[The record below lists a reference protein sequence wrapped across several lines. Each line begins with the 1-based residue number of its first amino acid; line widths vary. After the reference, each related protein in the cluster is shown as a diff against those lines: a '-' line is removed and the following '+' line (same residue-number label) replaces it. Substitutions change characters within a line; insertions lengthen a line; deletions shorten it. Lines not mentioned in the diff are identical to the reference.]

1 MALVEQSWS
10 TKPITSPEA
19 LLSFNRMAILW
30 GNRGSKVV
38 GITYS
43 QSRDVPSDGRDSGR
57 REIESPRRMRVSK
70 ALLITDSAGEPI
82 GLHLGIV
89 GADTHFVA
97 A

>member
-1 MALVEQSWS
+1 MALDEQNWP

-57 REIESPRRMRVSK
+57 EKIKSLRRMRL
-70 ALLITDSAGEPI
+70 ANP
-82 GLHLGIV
+82 LGCIWDPFRCRV
-89 GADTHFVA
+89 GAVQRRRPQGMS
-97 A
+97 